1 MAADH
6 VGRGKRGEDVHHLG
20 GKDAHLPFLDLFPSL
35 YRDTIV
41 YIPGNRNP
49 RSEKS
54 FKRSPR
60 HDSEWFLLP
69 DGNGGSRCFI
79 SDRIVS
85 WIVTHPLFDLGMEM
99 ERKCENV
106 YKTHGCLRN
115 DCPCRLKLSVQD
127 LNVVVVACLKERAI
141 VSNLYGM
148 FWNRSQN
155 ARVMHKIIQVK

>member
-20 GKDAHLPFLDLFPSL
+20 GKDAYLPFLDLFPSL

-60 HDSEWFLLP
+60 HDSE
-69 DGNGGSRCFI
+69 
-79 SDRIVS
+79 
-85 WIVTHPLFDLGMEM
+85 
-99 ERKCENV
+99 
-106 YKTHGCLRN
+106 
-115 DCPCRLKLSVQD
+115 
-127 LNVVVVACLKERAI
+127 
-141 VSNLYGM
+141 
-148 FWNRSQN
+148 
-155 ARVMHKIIQVK
+155 